1 MNRFLRS
8 ALFPVVVMTLIVWL
22 GTQTLIGHRH
32 PAEKKT
38 TSDLY
43 SQVQN
48 RAGEKVDM
56 ALESFM
62 QMITAEIA
70 ERRR

>member
-8 ALFPVVVMTLIVWL
+8 ALFPVVVITLIVWL

-38 TSDLY
+38 TSLTFP
-43 SQVQN
+43 
-48 RAGEKVDM
+48 
-56 ALESFM
+56 ALTSWISSEYVTLRELLPCGISVWL
-62 QMITAEIA
+62 A
-70 ERRR
+70 R